1 MSEAPATD
9 SPTRLIHDV
18 QKDVKMTRWQ
28 YHRELTRRG
37 GASTGTR
44 RELATA
50 ALRYYDVLR
59 PLQGKPVVDEEDYPD
74 MRPITSRLGHEV
86 RVTVPSQRLGVD
98 ETTTTVPA
106 IDELNPEYVIL
117 VINKLDEVAVTL
129 GFGPSTADGVH
140 NDEAT
145 HDDLEALLTARGQ
158 SDAVEHLPGE

>member
-1 MSEAPATD
+1 MSDAPATD
-9 SPTRLIHDV
+9 SPTKLIHDV

-28 YHRELTRRG
+28 YHSELTTRG
-37 GASTGTR
+37 GASTATR

-74 MRPITSRLGHEV
+74 MRPITSRLGREV

-106 IDELNPEYVIL
+106 IDELNPEYVMQ
-117 VINKLDEVAVTL
+117 VIEELDEVAVKL
-129 GFGPSTADGVH
+129 GFAASTADGVH

-158 SDAVEHLPGE
+158 TDAVEHLPGE